1 MGLRC
6 LFGHE
11 FEGREVE
18 RDRREDGAEVVVAYR
33 TVETCARCGRRR
45 VVSEN
50 KEIKPLR
57 TGEEPTPAAGAATD
71 ESGSPP
77 ASAPAS
83 ASAPDA
89 GVEATTSGDDGADA
103 ASPPET
109 APPDASPAPEP
120 TDASDDAAIIL
131 DDTTPS
137 TDAGESATADTE
149 TTDTTDADDT
159 PAAGEPSEAAAWPAA
174 DADDDGFD
182 AETPTSGG
190 PTVSTGADPA
200 PWPDEG
206 TVERDRNGTR
216 FVRPEPVD
224 GDVDGATE
232 LHCPNCATAHA
243 AASSSLRPGDVCPD
257 CRKGYLAERAAESP
271 GRNA

>member
-57 TGEEPTPAAGAATD
+57 TGEEPASTPAAEASTG

-77 ASAPAS
+77 APAP

-89 GVEATTSGDDGADA
+89 GVESTTTSGDDGADA

-137 TDAGESATADTE
+137 ADADESAADTE
-149 TTDTTDADDT
+149 AADTSDADDT
-159 PAAGEPSEAAAWPAA
+159 PAAGEAGEAAAWPAA

-182 AETPTSGG
+182 AETPTPGG
-190 PTVSTGADPA
+190 PTASTGADPA

-216 FVRPEPVD
+216 FVRPESAD